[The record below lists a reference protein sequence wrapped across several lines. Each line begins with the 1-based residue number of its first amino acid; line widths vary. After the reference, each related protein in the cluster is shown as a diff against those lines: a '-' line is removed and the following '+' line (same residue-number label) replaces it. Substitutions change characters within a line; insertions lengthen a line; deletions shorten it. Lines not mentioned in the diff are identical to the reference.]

1 MKPFIILGTGGHGE
15 VVCRLLKDLKYPIE
29 GVCDPIFK
37 EVGKDKSWNNLKVFG
52 SDNALFKLDAS
63 KYNIAIGL
71 GVKPSENK
79 RNEVFEK
86 IKKNGFSIPNLIHP
100 FSYVAEDVILGEGIQ
115 IMAGS
120 IIQTKV
126 SIGDNCI
133 INSRASID
141 HNSLIGKNTHVAP
154 SSCICGDVHIGNNSY
169 IGAGSTIIQGI
180 KLRKNSFVK
189 AASLVKENN

>member
-15 VVCRLLKDLKYPIE
+15 VVCRLLRDLKYPIE
-29 GVCDPIFK
+29 GVCDPIFE
-37 EVGKDKSWNNLKVFG
+37 EVKKNELWNNLKVLG
-52 SDNALFKLDAS
+52 TDNVLFKLDAS

-71 GVKPSENK
+71 GVKPLENK
-79 RNEVFEK
+79 RNEVFKK

-100 FSYVAEDVILGEGIQ
+100 FSYVAEDAILGEGIQ
-115 IMAGS
+115 IMAGA

-154 SSCICGDVHIGNNSY
+154 SSCICGDVHIGSDSY
-169 IGAGSTIIQGI
+169 IGAGAIIIQGV
-180 KLRKNSFVK
+180 KLRKNSFIK
-189 AASLVKENN
+189 AASLVIENN

>member
-1 MKPFIILGTGGHGE
+1 MI
-15 VVCRLLKDLKYPIE
+15 
-29 GVCDPIFK
+29 
-37 EVGKDKSWNNLKVFG
+37 VFG